1 VQGQDLERL
10 PLVAHAPTRAHVES
24 ELRTHGI
31 EARFVLQADSGAAVQ
46 GLVAAGLGAAV
57 LPRLA
62 TDDRRAETDVLEL
75 APETI
80 APRTVAAVWSRLQP
94 LRVDAAAFVD
104 AARSA
109 CAAERLREPSIA

>member
-1 VQGQDLERL
+1 
-10 PLVAHAPTRAHVES
+10 
-24 ELRTHGI
+24 
-31 EARFVLQADSGAAVQ
+31 
-46 GLVAAGLGAAV
+46 
-57 LPRLA
+57 
-62 TDDRRAETDVLEL
+62 VLEL